1 MYNTDLPRRAE
12 LPSSAQL
19 LKSTAIAAVGAAVLL
34 VAVVLPSEYGL
45 DPTGAGRALGL
56 TAMGEIKQEL
66 AREAAA
72 EEQAGTQAGTQATAA
87 LTAPAPA
94 PSTAPRPT
102 EAPAATAVPAPTAP
116 AAAAAEPAVRN
127 DEVSVTLK
135 PGEAAEYKLSMQE
148 GAKVDFE
155 WTSVGGGVNFDA
167 HGDPVN
173 APRDFYHGYG
183 KGRNSSAETGELVA
197 AFDGTHGWFWRNR
210 SGQTVTV
217 TLKVRGAYS
226 AIKRMV

>member
-1 MYNTDLPRRAE
+1 MYNSDLPRRAE

-34 VAVVLPSEYGL
+34 VAVVLPSEYGV

-72 EEQAGTQAGTQATAA
+72 EAQVASQTTATM
-87 LTAPAPA
+87 TAPAPA
-94 PSTAPRPT
+94 PPTAPRPT
-102 EAPAATAVPAPTAP
+102 EAPAATAAPAPTAP
-116 AAAAAEPAVRN
+116 VAAAAEPAVRN
-127 DEVSVTLK
+127 DEVRVTLK
-135 PGEAAEYKLSMQE
+135 PGEAAEYKLSMRE
-148 GAKVDFE
+148 GAKVEFE

-167 HGDPVN
+167 HGDPVK
-173 APRDFYHGYG
+173 APRGFYHGYG
-183 KGRNSSAETGELVA
+183 KGRNSSGETGELVA

>member
-72 EEQAGTQAGTQATAA
+72 EAQTGTQATAA

-102 EAPAATAVPAPTAP
+102 EAL
-116 AAAAAEPAVRN
+116 AAAADEPAVRN

>member
-1 MYNTDLPRRAE
+1 MYNTDLPRRAD

-19 LKSTAIAAVGAAVLL
+19 LKSTAVAAVSAAVLL
-34 VAVVLPSEYGL
+34 VAVVLPAEYGI
-45 DPTGAGRALGL
+45 DPTGAGRVLGL

-72 EEQAGTQAGTQATAA
+72 EAQGAA
-87 LTAPAPA
+87 PAAPAPA
-94 PSTAPRPT
+94 PASTGPAVAQPASAP
-102 EAPAATAVPAPTAP
+102 AP
-116 AAAAAEPAVRN
+116 AAAAAPSAAPPASVPAAAARS
-127 DEVSVTLK
+127 DTVSVTLK
-135 PGEAAEYKLSMQE
+135 PGEAAEYKLSMSQ
-148 GAKVDFE
+148 GAKVAFE
-155 WTSVGGGVNFDA
+155 WTTTGGGVNFDA

-173 APRDFYHGYG
+173 APRGFYHGYG
-183 KGRNSSAETGELVA
+183 KGRNSSGERGELVA

-217 TLKVRGAYS
+217 TLKVQGDYT

>member
-34 VAVVLPSEYGL
+34 VAVVLPSEYGV

-56 TAMGEIKQEL
+56 TTMGEIKQEL

-72 EEQAGTQAGTQATAA
+72 EAQATAA

-102 EAPAATAVPAPTAP
+102 EAPATTAVSSPTAP

-135 PGEAAEYKLSMQE
+135 LGEAAEYKLSMRE

-183 KGRNSSAETGELVA
+183 KGRNSSGETGELVA

>member
-19 LKSTAIAAVGAAVLL
+19 LKSTAIAAVGAAALL
-34 VAVVLPSEYGL
+34 VAVVLPSEYGV

-66 AREAAA
+66 AREAAVEA
-72 EEQAGTQAGTQATAA
+72 QTSAT
-87 LTAPAPA
+87 LTAPTAAP
-94 PSTAPRPT
+94 PTAPGLT
-102 EAPAATAVPAPTAP
+102 EAPAATAVSSPTAP

-127 DEVSVTLK
+127 DEVRVTLK
-135 PGEAAEYKLSMQE
+135 PGEAAEYKLSMRE
-148 GAKVDFE
+148 GAKVEFE
-155 WTSVGGGVNFDA
+155 WTSIGGGVNFDA
-167 HGDPVN
+167 HGDPVK
-173 APRDFYHGYG
+173 APRGFYHGYG
-183 KGRNSSAETGELVA
+183 KGRNSTGETGELVA

>member
-34 VAVVLPSEYGL
+34 VAVVLPSEYGV

-56 TAMGEIKQEL
+56 TTMGEIKQEL

-72 EEQAGTQAGTQATAA
+72 EAQATAA

-102 EAPAATAVPAPTAP
+102 EAPATTAVSSPTAP

-135 PGEAAEYKLSMQE
+135 PGEAAEYKLSMRE

-183 KGRNSSAETGELVA
+183 KGRNSSGETGELVA

>member
-1 MYNTDLPRRAE
+1 MYNTDLPRRAD

-19 LKSTAIAAVGAAVLL
+19 LKSTAIAAISAALLL
-34 VAVVLPSEYGL
+34 VAVVLPSEYGI

-72 EEQAGTQAGTQATAA
+72 EAQAAAAPAPAPAPTSTEQPAA
-87 LTAPAPA
+87 QPATAPAPA
-94 PSTAPRPT
+94 A
-102 EAPAATAVPAPTAP
+102 APAPSVASAASATAD
-116 AAAAAEPAVRN
+116 AAARS

-135 PGEAAEYKLSMQE
+135 PGEAAEYKLTMVE
-148 GAKVDFE
+148 GAQVNFE
-155 WTSVGGGVNFDA
+155 WTTTGGGVNFDA

-173 APRDFYHGYG
+173 APRGFYHGSG
-183 KGRNSSAETGELVA
+183 KGRNSSGERGELVA

-217 TLKVRGAYS
+217 TLKVSGAYS
-226 AIKRMV
+226 AIKRVV

>member
-19 LKSTAIAAVGAAVLL
+19 LKSTAIAACAALVLL
-34 VAVVLPSEYGL
+34 VAVVLPSEYGI
-45 DPTGAGRALGL
+45 DPTGAGRVLGL

-66 AREAAA
+66 AGEAAA
-72 EEQAGTQAGTQATAA
+72 EAQAGTQTASA
-87 LTAPAPA
+87 LPAPAPA
-94 PSTAPRPT
+94 SPSVPKPT
-102 EAPAATAVPAPTAP
+102 EAPAAAAVSAPPATAAS
-116 AAAAAEPAVRN
+116 EPAVRS

-135 PGEAAEYKLSMQE
+135 PGEAAEYKLSMRE
-148 GAKVDFE
+148 GAKVSFE
-155 WTSVGGGVNFDA
+155 WISVGGGVNFDA

-173 APRDFYHGYG
+173 APRGFYHGYG
-183 KGRNSSAETGELVA
+183 KGRNSSGERGELVA

-217 TLKVRGAYS
+217 TLKVSGSYS

>member
-1 MYNTDLPRRAE
+1 MYNTDLPRRAD
-12 LPSSAQL
+12 LPSTAQL
-19 LKSTAIAAVGAAVLL
+19 LKSTAMAAVSAAVLL
-34 VAVVLPSEYGL
+34 VAVVLPSEYGI
-45 DPTGAGRALGL
+45 DPTGAGRVLGL

-72 EEQAGTQAGTQATAA
+72 EAQGATETAA
-87 LTAPAPA
+87 LPTPAPA
-94 PSTAPRPT
+94 SQP
-102 EAPAATAVPAPTAP
+102 VPAPVQQPVEAAAP
-116 AAAAAEPAVRN
+116 AAAPATAEAAVRS

-135 PGEAAEYKLSMQE
+135 PGEAAEYKLSMRE
-148 GAKVDFE
+148 GAKVAFK
-155 WTSVGGGVNFDA
+155 WTAAGGGVNFDA

-173 APRDFYHGYG
+173 APRGFYHGYG
-183 KGRNSSAETGELVA
+183 KGRNSSGESGELVA

-217 TLKVRGAYS
+217 TLKVSGAYS

>member
-19 LKSTAIAAVGAAVLL
+19 LKSTAMAAVSAAVLL
-34 VAVVLPSEYGL
+34 VAVVLPSEYGI

-72 EEQAGTQAGTQATAA
+72 EAQAGTQATAA
-87 LTAPAPA
+87 LAAPAPA
-94 PSTAPRPT
+94 LPASPGPT
-102 EAPAATAVPAPTAP
+102 ETPAPTAS

-148 GAKVDFE
+148 GAKVEYE

-167 HGDPVN
+167 HGDPVK
-173 APRDFYHGYG
+173 APRGFYHGYG
-183 KGRNSSAETGELVA
+183 KGRNSGGETGELVA

-210 SGQTVTV
+210 SGQTVTI

-226 AIKRMV
+226 GIKRMV

>member
-12 LPSSAQL
+12 LPSSARL
-19 LKSTAIAAVGAAVLL
+19 LKSTAIAAVGATVLL
-34 VAVVLPSEYGL
+34 VTVVLPSEYGV

-66 AREAAA
+66 TREAAA
-72 EEQAGTQAGTQATAA
+72 EAQAGTQATAA
-87 LTAPAPA
+87 LAAPAPA

-102 EAPAATAVPAPTAP
+102 EAPAPTAP
-116 AAAAAEPAVRN
+116 AAAAVEPAVRN
-127 DEVSVTLK
+127 DEVRVTLK
-135 PGEAAEYKLSMQE
+135 PGEAAEYKLSMRE

-167 HGDPVN
+167 HGDPVK
-173 APRDFYHGYG
+173 APRGFYHGYG
-183 KGRNSSAETGELVA
+183 KGRNSSGETGELVA